1 MYCLCSKKAGSE
13 KKSDRIYGSFDKG
26 KGCECPG
33 ILKSSQQKLLPFVFL
48 RQKDNPPLCTAV
60 LLYMLS
66 LLHTYNCATYS
77 TATFQIISQDLV
89 LCNCCVHRCSGIPLS
104 LTNSLCHRR
113 HGLVWKILT
122 WKSRQPGHFD
132 PNFKLFQLKALKRI
146 LISGQVNFNS

>member
-1 MYCLCSKKAGSE
+1 MYCQPSLMNVLSVLEKGRKR

-66 LLHTYNCATYS
+66 LLHTYNCATALQPS
-77 TATFQIISQDLV
+77 RLFLKIS
-89 LCNCCVHRCSGIPLS
+89 CCAIAVCTGALESLS
-104 LTNSLCHRR
+104 LTHWLCYGR
-113 HGLVWKILT
+113 HAVLSTSKTRGIVSMGSMVVMEPI
-122 WKSRQPGHFD
+122 
-132 PNFKLFQLKALKRI
+132 NF
-146 LISGQVNFNS
+146 QVKVLEPIKF